1 MLPTQFI
8 PEYYRDAK
16 DILWAEPPEEKPNNP
31 GRRRSLFARLRSRLR
46 RKGHAPEAEREARPG
61 EVAY

>member
-16 DILWAEPPEEKPNNP
+16 DILWAEPPEEKPDKP
-31 GRRRSLFARLRSRLR
+31 GKRRSLFVRIRNRLR
-46 RKGHAPEAEREARPG
+46 RKGHASEAGRKGRHG
-61 EVAY
+61 EIAY

>member
-16 DILWAEPPEEKPNNP
+16 DIIWAEQLEEKPDKP
-31 GRRRSLFARLRSRLR
+31 DKRRSLFARIRSRLR
-46 RKGHAPEAEREARPG
+46 RKSHAPEAEREDRRG